1 MTRSRAL
8 GLLWLGSF
16 VAWWLLTPL
25 VVLVLVGVSEW
36 FDSVQFNVTVK
47 DYTGAVVFSEG
58 FYTNEHLI
66 LLAIAMFAATLQL
79 MLAAPAVPPFRAA
92 QEGRS
97 MRQSIVAAAI
107 LAGALVTI
115 LGFGAIEALTVLVSG
130 VPNDPSPMV
139 SALVLTWLLSSL
151 GWSAV
156 LWRAG
161 AESNPDG
168 VSRLVRAAFRG
179 SALQIVLGVPLY
191 VIVRRKESCWCS
203 LFSFWSLCVGF
214 ASMILL
220 CGPGAVLLFTR
231 GHRRAWRQGACG
243 SCGHVRA
250 PHADRCPECG
260 VAYPVRQMME
270 S

>member
-1 MTRSRAL
+1 
-8 GLLWLGSF
+8 
-16 VAWWLLTPL
+16 
-25 VVLVLVGVSEW
+25 
-36 FDSVQFNVTVK
+36 
-47 DYTGAVVFSEG
+47 
-58 FYTNEHLI
+58 
-66 LLAIAMFAATLQL
+66 
-79 MLAAPAVPPFRAA
+79 
-92 QEGRS
+92 

-203 LFSFWSLCVGF
+203 LFSFWSLSVGF
-214 ASMILL
+214 ASMFLL

-231 GHRRAWRQGACG
+231 GHRRAWRRGACG
-243 SCGHVRA
+243 SCGHLRA

-260 VAYPVRQMME
+260 VAYPVRQMM
-270 S
+270 

>member
-1 MTRSRAL
+1 MTQSRAL

-36 FDSVQFNVTVK
+36 FDSGQFNVTVK

-79 MLAAPAVPPFRAA
+79 MLAAPAVPPFRSAR
-92 QEGRS
+92 EGRS
-97 MRQSIVAAAI
+97 MRQSVVAAAI
-107 LAGALVTI
+107 LAGALVTSI
-115 LGFGAIEALTVLVSG
+115 GFAAIEALVVLVRGS
-130 VPNDPSPMV
+130 PDDPDLMV
-139 SALVLTWLLSSL
+139 VALVMTWLLSSVA
-151 GWSAV
+151 WSTV

-161 AESNPDG
+161 SESNPDL

-231 GHRRAWRQGACG
+231 GQRRAWRRGACG
-243 SCGHVRA
+243 SCGHLRA
-250 PHADRCPECG
+250 PSSDRCPECG
-260 VAYPVRQMME
+260 GIYERSAD
-270 S
+270 

>member
-36 FDSVQFNVTVK
+36 FDSGQFNVTVK

-203 LFSFWSLCVGF
+203 LFSFWSLSVGF
-214 ASMILL
+214 ASMFLL

-260 VAYPVRQMME
+260 VAYPVRQMM
-270 S
+270 